1 MKNLNVNCTIT
12 QGPQGAVGPAG
23 EDGVACRLTIGTVET
38 LETGQPATLRITGT
52 APDQILHI
60 GLPRGEKGDAG
71 STGPTG
77 PMGATGP
84 QGIKGDKGDTG
95 DALTPI
101 KNSFSGYDGK
111 TITYPIPLNSDG
123 TKSDL
128 SAVYLN
134 GILQHQGLDYSV
146 SFFGDNATINFNE
159 TLSFEDNVI
168 IEHIKATSSTQAQN
182 SSAIMPTKL
191 SQLENDMGYATIQA
205 VPSKISQLENDN
217 GYITKFNL
225 PSSVSYFENDMD
237 YVTLKTLMGIIKALK
252 GSANTE
258 TKQSIN
264 HNILNN
270 WFYNNKNEYGK
281 KIINLPVSTGYSDW
295 GVSGIR
301 EGSLAI
307 LKPYHYPETR
317 TIEEFKWLGEGG
329 APSVFVKP
337 FEQPESVADTR
348 QPPRRMPYVSVTPWG
363 GESWNKEGFDLS
375 SEKYHFQVAGNV
387 GADGCPIGLKPFVAG
402 MAVGL
407 KTQPAWGCLIMCHFD
422 PDSGEY
428 VPFTIEEL
436 FIYYDIP
443 LETAYML
450 GYEPMEGGIF
460 ENADFIIKD

>member
-52 APDQILHI
+52 APDQVLHI
-60 GLPRGEKGDAG
+60 GLPRGEKGD
-71 STGPTG
+71 TGNTGATG

-95 DALTPI
+95 DSLTPI

-123 TKSDL
+123 TKCNL

-134 GILQHQGLDYSV
+134 GILQQQGLDYSV

-182 SSAIMPTKL
+182 SSAIMPTRLSQFENDMGYVTIQAVPLKV
-191 SQLENDMGYATIQA
+191 SQLEND
-205 VPSKISQLENDN
+205 K
-217 GYITKFNL
+217 GYITSARL
-225 PSSVSYFENDMD
+225 PSKVSFFENDMD

-252 GSANTE
+252 GNANME
-258 TKQSIN
+258 TKQSIKN
-264 HNILNN
+264 NILNN
-270 WFYNNKNEYGK
+270 WFYNNKSEHG
-281 KIINLPVSTGYSDW
+281 KIITLPSSPGYSDW
-295 GVSGIR
+295 GVSGLR
-301 EGSLAI
+301 EGGLAI

-317 TIEEFKWLGEGG
+317 TIEERKWLGEGDP
-329 APSVFVKP
+329 PSVSLRP
-337 FEQPESVADTR
+337 FEQPEYYADTR
-348 QPPRRMPYVSVTPWG
+348 QSPNRTPYFSYEPWG
-363 GESWNKEGFDLS
+363 GEGWQRDGFYLD
-375 SEKYHFQVAGNV
+375 SERYHFLISGELNP
-387 GADGCPIGLKPFVAG
+387 DSCPIILSPFKGG

-407 KTQPAWGCLIMCHFD
+407 KTQPAWGCLLMCHFD
-422 PDSGEY
+422 AASGEY

-436 FIYYDIP
+436 YIYYDIP

-450 GYEPMEGGIF
+450 GYDPIEGGIF
-460 ENADFIIKD
+460 EDADFVIKD